1 MGSMKLEIGKR
12 YLDTLGGVH
21 LIVERHPGYHIAVV
35 DLAGDVFET
44 ETGRALYL
52 DKGGGIWGSIPAD
65 PNNLVSLH
73 HGDDECPF

>member
-1 MGSMKLEIGKR
+1 MKLEPGKT
-12 YLDTLGGVH
+12 YLTTDGIQR
-21 LIVERHPGYHIAVV
+21 LIVELHPVYRFVAV
-35 DLAGDVFET
+35 DLAGDAFEAD
-44 ETGRALYL
+44 TGRALYD

>member
-1 MGSMKLEIGKR
+1 MKLELGNR
-12 YLDTLGGVH
+12 YIDKLGNHH
-21 LIVERHPGYHIAVV
+21 LIVERHPVYAFAVV
-35 DLAGDVFET
+35 DLAGDAFEAD
-44 ETGRALYL
+44 TGRALYD